1 MTTTRDSKSKPRQE
15 RPKLNKETLRDLTP
29 DRQAESVRGGMARR
43 GDEGNCTDQDSGCA
57 SERV

>member
-1 MTTTRDSKSKPRQE
+1 MTTTRNSKSKPKQE
-15 RPKLNKETLRDLTP
+15 RLTLNKETLRDLTP

-43 GDEGNCTDQDSGCA
+43 GDDGNCTAQESGCA